1 MKKERTFTPAIKNFE
16 HILKCPSFKNVICI
30 FTLFVCII
38 LTSCGNVSATQET
51 QEDDSSSVISS
62 FNGYDWGTSYDEI
75 RSSEITEN
83 MKEKIDYSEDQTE
96 GMTALSLY
104 HKDISGYD
112 VRVDYAFS
120 DQKLTAGMFQMDGD
134 DEEVYEDMLVKISSK
149 YGDPYLK
156 KESTGWGRCAIWIDG
171 EKNIICSSEILDIIY
186 AESGSH
192 LLEYLNDQFIEF
204 HELDLL
210 SEIDKFNNTD
220 GL

>member
-1 MKKERTFTPAIKNFE
+1 MKKEHTFTLPLKNFE
-16 HILKCPSFKNVICI
+16 RILKCTSFKNVICI
-30 FTLFVCII
+30 FALFVCII

-51 QEDDSSSVISS
+51 QEYDSSSVISS

-75 RSSEITEN
+75 RFSEITEN

-112 VRVDYAFS
+112 TRVDYSFS

-134 DEEVYEDMLVKISSK
+134 DEEIYEDMLTKISSK

-156 KESTGWGRCAIWIDG
+156 KESTGWGRCAIWIDN

-186 AESGSH
+186 AESGSP

-210 SEIDKFNNTD
+210 SEIEKFNNTD